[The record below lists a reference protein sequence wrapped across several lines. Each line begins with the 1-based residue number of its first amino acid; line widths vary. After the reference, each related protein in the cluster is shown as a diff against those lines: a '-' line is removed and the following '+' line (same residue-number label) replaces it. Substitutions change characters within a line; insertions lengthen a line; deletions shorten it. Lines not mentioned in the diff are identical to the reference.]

1 MVNTL
6 FLPELREMLAENNER
21 ELREFCAA
29 LHPARTAEFMEG
41 LEATEMWRVL
51 QHAEPSVRSE
61 MFHYFDWDRQIELL
75 ATQDEKQVAKLVTLL
90 SADDAVDLLQRLD
103 TDRVDSIL
111 ALVPA
116 TDRRDIRRLQ
126 SFAEGTAGALMTTE
140 AACLDEMLTV
150 RQALNELSK
159 QAEHLETVYYIY
171 VTDDNNHLRGVVN
184 TRRLV
189 SAIGRPETKLGEL
202 METDMVVVHVLDDQ
216 ESVAKKVAKYNL
228 LAIPVVDD
236 HRHMMGIITH
246 DDIMDVVVE
255 EAKMRFNELRRSSLY
270 RTATCARRFGR

>member
-41 LEATEMWRVL
+41 LDANEMWRVL
-51 QHAEPSVRSE
+51 QHAEPSARSE

-111 ALVPA
+111 ALVRLPIVETFA
-116 TDRRDIRRLQ
+116 PSIVCGRD
-126 SFAEGTAGALMTTE
+126 
-140 AACLDEMLTV
+140 
-150 RQALNELSK
+150 
-159 QAEHLETVYYIY
+159 
-171 VTDDNNHLRGVVN
+171 
-184 TRRLV
+184 
-189 SAIGRPETKLGEL
+189 GRC
-202 METDMVVVHVLDDQ
+202 
-216 ESVAKKVAKYNL
+216 
-228 LAIPVVDD
+228 VDD
-236 HRHMMGIITH
+236 
-246 DDIMDVVVE
+246 D
-255 EAKMRFNELRRSSLY
+255 RSRL
-270 RTATCARRFGR
+270 FG